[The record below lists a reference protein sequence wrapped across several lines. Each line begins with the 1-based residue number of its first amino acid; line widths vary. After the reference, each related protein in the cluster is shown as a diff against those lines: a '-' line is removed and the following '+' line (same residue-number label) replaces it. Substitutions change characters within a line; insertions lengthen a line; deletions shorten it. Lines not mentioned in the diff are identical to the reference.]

1 MFSAARYFDEDARVQ
16 TGGGGPPKRALK
28 RGLYRLSGLLSGVL
42 PRLRGLF
49 GGMVSRLSGRLSW
62 GRGPG

>member
-28 RGLYRLSGLLSGVL
+28 RGLYCLSGLLSGVL

-49 GGMVSRLSGRLSW
+49 GEMVCPLKRALKLG
-62 GRGPG
+62 GGPA